1 MIGWTAAR
9 RERHIILLVD
19 DDPALGNVLKEYLIE
34 ERFDVIHL
42 HDSMAALV
50 LLETRQDIDLLLADI
65 ALREGTPHGISLALM
80 ARRLVPA
87 IRVVFMTGHPDLLE
101 AAGEVPGTVFIKP
114 VDLAE
119 LTQELR
125 RLVAD

>member
-1 MIGWTAAR
+1 MMGRTAAR
-9 RERHIILLVD
+9 RAPHTILLLD
-19 DDPALGNVLKEYLIE
+19 DDPALGNVLKEYLTE
-34 ERFDVIHL
+34 ERFEVIHL

-65 ALREGTPHGISLALM
+65 ALREGTPHGISIALM

-119 LTQELR
+119 LTRELR
-125 RLVAD
+125 GLVAD